1 MMVHAA
7 GLHRLISEPSI
18 ISRSIIQHHPIR
30 LCGEIEKA
38 RVMKN
43 KWLSQ
48 TSKLIGPLFI
58 FLLCL
63 LDFLSLPA
71 IHFYGNFHRSVAN
84 VWLCGKIK
92 TKQHLNIQLLSLI
105 ITSVYSPF
113 LSGISDAYLRC
124 SFSVLFLLSIS
135 PPLLQPLS
143 TLSVFQ
149 PNSWGFHNPL
159 ATAFAFSKNAYLPP
173 PPPIYLFSL

>member
-1 MMVHAA
+1 MLYLILKVKHFQNLIESNPLFQFYFVFFSAPVIYTLPVSMMVHAA

-18 ISRSIIQHHPIR
+18 ISRSIIQHRPIR

-63 LDFLSLPA
+63 LDCLSLPA
-71 IHFYGNFHRSVAN
+71 IHFYGNFHRSVAT
-84 VWLCGKIK
+84 CDFAEKSK
-92 TKQHLNIQLLSLI
+92 LNN
-105 ITSVYSPF
+105 T
-113 LSGISDAYLRC
+113 
-124 SFSVLFLLSIS
+124 
-135 PPLLQPLS
+135 
-143 TLSVFQ
+143 
-149 PNSWGFHNPL
+149 
-159 ATAFAFSKNAYLPP
+159 
-173 PPPIYLFSL
+173 